1 MRPATGFVSGMSRAK
16 RDFLL
21 AAASILGLLAI
32 SGYFDLHEAWRHW
45 IETHEAW
52 EIDEIPTAMA
62 IASAAIAWFA
72 YRRWNE
78 QARAVQD
85 HIRFNNELREQIAQ
99 KERAETALRTSEAQ
113 FRALIAGSIQGVLIY
128 RDDKPLFANQALADI
143 FGYDSP
149 EEILSLESAG
159 LLRAVH
165 ERERLAAYS
174 TARLHHDTAPMRYE
188 YEGVRKDG
196 SSVWL
201 ENFVT
206 VVDWEGRPAI
216 QTTTVSI
223 TKRKQAEE
231 ALASTFSD
239 LEIARDQAETANR
252 AKSEFLA
259 TMSHELRTP
268 LNAIIGFSEM
278 IKDEVLGPKGAAKY
292 REYATDIHFSGQH
305 LLSIINDILDLSKVE
320 SGAEELREE
329 TIDVP
334 KLLCSVDR
342 LVRHRAEKGNIR
354 LEHDFPADMPGLT
367 ADKRKLKQI
376 LVNLLTNAIKFTE
389 SGGTVT
395 LRAWCRRDSGF
406 VLQVTDTG
414 IGIAATDIPKALSQF
429 GQVDSDLNRKQMGT
443 GLGLPLSKSLAE
455 LHGGSLDLQSQIGAG
470 TTVTVRLPATRI
482 VDLKEWA
489 PIRDSGKIAA
499 D

>member
-1 MRPATGFVSGMSRAK
+1 MTGFVSGMSRAK

-21 AAASILGLLAI
+21 AAAGVLIMLAI
-32 SGYFDLHEAWRHW
+32 AEHFDWNAAWWHW
-45 IETHEAW
+45 IAAHQSW
-52 EIDEIPTAMA
+52 EIDEIPIALA
-62 IASAAIAWFA
+62 LASAAIAWFA

-85 HIRFNNELREQIAQ
+85 HIKINNELREQIAQ

-113 FRALIAGSIQGVLIY
+113 FRALIAGSIQGVLIH
-128 RDDKPLFANQALADI
+128 RDDRPLFANQALADI

-159 LLRAVH
+159 LLKAVH
-165 ERERLAAYS
+165 ERERLAAYA
-174 TARLHHDTAPMRYE
+174 ARLHHDTAPMRYE
-188 YEGVRKDG
+188 FEGVRKDG

-278 IKDEVLGPKGAAKY
+278 IKDELFGPQGAARY
-292 REYATDIHFSGQH
+292 REYAKDIHFSGQH

-320 SGAEELREE
+320 SGAEELRDE

-334 KLLCSVDR
+334 KLLSSVDR

-354 LEHDFPADMPGLT
+354 LEQDFPADLPGLT
-367 ADKRKLKQI
+367 ADRRKLKQI
-376 LVNLLTNAIKFTE
+376 LVNLITNAIKFTE
-389 SGGTVT
+389 PGGTVM
-395 LRAWCRRDSGF
+395 LKAWCRRDSGF
-406 VLQVTDTG
+406 VFQVTDSG
-414 IGIAATDIPKALSQF
+414 IGIAAKDIPKALSQF

-470 TTVTVRLPATRI
+470 TTVTVRLPAARI
-482 VDLKEWA
+482 VNLKEWA
-489 PIRDSGKIAA
+489 PIQDSGKVAA